1 MTRSLRHIGAALLGA
16 VAALAL
22 ATVALAGGW
31 SVVVLDQASASLA
44 AGELTA
50 GAPFT
55 IGFTVLQHG
64 KHPVDG
70 LSPRITLTPQD
81 GGETITVLAEAA
93 SGPGRY
99 QAQILLPAAGAWAWQ
114 IDAFG
119 PPATLAPLR
128 VVAPAPT
135 AAAPLTFTL
144 PWPWLALLAAL
155 ALMAALLT
163 IHARRSPAP
172 APR

>member
-1 MTRSLRHIGAALLGA
+1 MTRSMRRLGAALLGA

-31 SVVVLDQASASLA
+31 SVVVLDHASASLA
-44 AGELTA
+44 SGELPA

-70 LSPRITLTPQD
+70 LTPRITLTQQA
-81 GGETITVLAEAA
+81 GGETVTVLAEAA
-93 SGPGRY
+93 RGPGRY
-99 QAQILLPAAGAWAWQ
+99 QAAILLPAAGAWTWQ

-128 VVAPAPT
+128 VVAPAPAP
-135 AAAPLTFTL
+135 AAQAPSAL
-144 PWPWLALLAAL
+144 PWPALLAVL
-155 ALMAALLT
+155 ALIAGLLT
-163 IHARRSPAP
+163 VSARRSPAV